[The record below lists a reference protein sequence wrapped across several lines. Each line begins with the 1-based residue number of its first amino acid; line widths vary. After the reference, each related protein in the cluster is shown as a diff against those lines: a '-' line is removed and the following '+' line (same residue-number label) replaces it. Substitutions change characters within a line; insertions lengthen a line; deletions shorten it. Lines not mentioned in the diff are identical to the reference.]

1 MAEYIK
7 REEIREVIKKSSIS
21 TRFADIPKSADVRP
35 ERHGEWKINC
45 DGYYPY
51 CSECKEEPKNGVM
64 SDFCPHCGAKM
75 SNAETPKA
83 ETDISSDMRTKL
95 KLAADM
101 QRVLDDDYKN
111 TCEFIAA
118 QTQKISD
125 FAKEQTRDRL
135 LREFASDVAH
145 QTMKIKVKYFTDIEP
160 LEKID
165 KGDWID
171 LRAAAD
177 VTLKKGKYA
186 LIPLG
191 VGMILPKGYE
201 AHVAPRSSTYKHF
214 KIILANSM
222 GVIDNCYCGD
232 KDQWHFPAVALKD
245 TVIHKNDRICQFRI
259 VKKQPPIEFETVE
272 KLGDVDR
279 GGLGSTG
286 KS

>member
-1 MAEYIK
+1 
-7 REEIREVIKKSSIS
+7 
-21 TRFADIPKSADVRP
+21 
-35 ERHGEWKINC
+35 
-45 DGYYPY
+45 
-51 CSECKEEPKNGVM
+51 
-64 SDFCPHCGAKM
+64 
-75 SNAETPKA
+75 
-83 ETDISSDMRTKL
+83 
-95 KLAADM
+95 
-101 QRVLDDDYKN
+101 
-111 TCEFIAA
+111 
-118 QTQKISD
+118 
-125 FAKEQTRDRL
+125 
-135 LREFASDVAH
+135 
-145 QTMKIKVKYFTDIEP
+145 MKIKVKYFTDIEP

-177 VTLKKGKYA
+177 ITLKKGEYA

-222 GVIDNCYCGD
+222 GIIDNCYCGD
-232 KDQWHFPAVALKD
+232 NDQWHFPAIALED

-259 VKKQPPIEFETVE
+259 VEKQPPIEFETVK

-286 KS
+286 KN

>member
-1 MAEYIK
+1 
-7 REEIREVIKKSSIS
+7 
-21 TRFADIPKSADVRP
+21 
-35 ERHGEWKINC
+35 
-45 DGYYPY
+45 
-51 CSECKEEPKNGVM
+51 
-64 SDFCPHCGAKM
+64 
-75 SNAETPKA
+75 
-83 ETDISSDMRTKL
+83 
-95 KLAADM
+95 
-101 QRVLDDDYKN
+101 
-111 TCEFIAA
+111 
-118 QTQKISD
+118 
-125 FAKEQTRDRL
+125 
-135 LREFASDVAH
+135 
-145 QTMKIKVKYFTDIEP
+145 MKIKVKYFADIEP

-177 VTLKKGKYA
+177 ITLKKGEYA

-222 GVIDNCYCGD
+222 GIIDNCYCGD
-232 KDQWHFPAVALKD
+232 NDQWHFPAIALED

-259 VKKQPPIEFETVE
+259 VEKQPPIEFETVK

-286 KS
+286 KN